1 MNYRHLYH
9 AGNFAYVVKHAVL
22 ALLVEHLRQKDKPFF
37 VLDSHAGLGRYDLAS
52 AEALKTNEAAG
63 GVLKLWAAEN
73 WPPELESYREAIA
86 ALNNRALMN
95 RDTGEPRWYP
105 GSPALIAHW
114 LRSRD
119 RLVAVELHPAYAA
132 KLAAEFRRDPRVTVS
147 QMDGYTALKSW
158 LPPDERR
165 GLALIDPPFEA
176 ADEFD
181 RLAKGLREAHRRWAT
196 GIYEVWYPIKELRA
210 VRTFHQAILKSGI
223 RRVLL
228 AELWVENPGD
238 PDKLTGCGLVLVNPP
253 WTLEKALK
261 TLLPFLA
268 KVLARAKGA
277 GWRLEW
283 LVPE

>member
-9 AGNFAYVVKHAVL
+9 AGNFADVVKHAVL

-52 AEALKTNEAAG
+52 PEALKTKEAEG
-63 GVLKLWAAEN
+63 GVRKLWAAPN
-73 WPPELESYREAIA
+73 WPPELELYGEAIA
-86 ALNNRALMN
+86 ALNNLAGTK
-95 RDTGEPRWYP
+95 RDGGEPRWYP

-114 LRSRD
+114 LRARD
-119 RLVAVELHPAYAA
+119 RLVAVELHPADAA
-132 KLAAEFRRDPRVTVS
+132 KLATEFRRDPRVTVS

-165 GLALIDPPFEA
+165 GLVLTDPPFEA
-176 ADEFD
+176 TDEFD

-196 GIYEVWYPIKELRA
+196 GVYAVWYPIKELGA
-210 VRTFHQAILKSGI
+210 VRTFHQAIAKSGI

-228 AELWVENPGD
+228 AELWVEKPGD
-238 PDKLTGCGLVLVNPP
+238 PKKLTGCGLLLVNPP
-253 WTLEKALK
+253 WTLAKSLES
-261 TLLPFLA
+261 LLPFLA

-277 GWRLEW
+277 GWRAEW

>member
-9 AGNFAYVVKHAVL
+9 AGNFADVVKHAVL
-22 ALLVEHLRQKDKPFF
+22 ALLIEHLRQKDKPFF

-52 AEALKTNEAAG
+52 PEALKTKEAEG
-63 GVLKLWAAEN
+63 GIGKLWAADN
-73 WPPELESYREAIA
+73 WPPELDAYREAIA
-86 ALNNRALMN
+86 ALNNR
-95 RDTGEPRWYP
+95 DKGEPRWYP
-105 GSPALIAHW
+105 GSPALIAHG
-114 LRSRD
+114 LRPHNRKVGD
-119 RLVAVELHPAYAA
+119 RLVAVELHPADAA
-132 KLAAEFRRDPRVTVS
+132 KLATEFRRDPRVTVS

-165 GLALIDPPFEA
+165 GLVLIDPPFEA

-196 GIYEVWYPIKELRA
+196 GIYAVWYPIKELRA
-210 VRTFHQAILKSGI
+210 VRTFHQSIAKSGI

-228 AELWVENPGD
+228 AELWVENSVD
-238 PDKLTGCGLVLVNPP
+238 PEKLTGCGLVLVNPP
-253 WTLEKALK
+253 WTLADSLK
-261 TLLPFLA
+261 SLLPFLA

-277 GWRLEW
+277 GWRVEW

>member
-9 AGNFAYVVKHAVL
+9 AGNFADVVKHAVL

-52 AEALKTNEAAG
+52 PEALKTKEAEG
-63 GVLKLWAAEN
+63 GVRKLWAAGN
-73 WPPELESYREAIA
+73 WPPELERYREAIA
-86 ALNNRALMN
+86 ALNNRVPNN
-95 RDTGEPRWYP
+95 RDGGEPRWYP
-105 GSPALIAHW
+105 GSPALIAHG
-114 LRSRD
+114 LRPRD
-119 RLVAVELHPAYAA
+119 RLVAVELHPADAA

-165 GLALIDPPFEA
+165 GLVLIDPPFEA

-196 GIYEVWYPIKELRA
+196 GIYAVWYPIKELRA
-210 VRTFHQAILKSGI
+210 VRTFHQSILKSGI
-223 RRVLL
+223 GRVLL

-253 WTLEKALK
+253 WTLAKALK
-261 TLLPFLA
+261 SLLPFLA
-268 KVLARAKGA
+268 KVLARATGA
-277 GWRLEW
+277 GWRVEW